1 MPAET
6 VEVTGV
12 RQKVEEFVTGMK
24 EKASQVKQKSLEDL
38 WGGARDYVKENPGK
52 TILVSLGV
60 GILIGSILRRK

>member
-6 VEVTGV
+6 ADVSGV
-12 RQKVEEFVTGMK
+12 RHKVDEFVTGIK
-24 EKASQVKQKSLEDL
+24 EKATQMKQKSLEDL

-60 GILIGSILRRK
+60 GILIGSILRRR